1 MDSTQTYQKLL
12 PQTEL
17 VFKVTP
23 VHLSLRTYLS
33 TDDTRGEHC
42 LSLKCPTL
50 ALQSLH
56 PHVQPPSRI
65 SETRGN
71 QRLAKHFLL
80 SLMDEDRQKSLGILG
95 EVFGL
100 AAMFQ
105 FYLDFWALA
114 VRKKDTEEPS
124 AFPASTGNYKN
135 IKFSDEVGREKKENW
150 RDLKSVMTDLRQEY
164 WSTHPLA
171 TSKPILRW
179 EDDREV
185 WTSVGDVLL
194 RAQQDLKAD
203 IEMDARYEKDILVL
217 ASAMELCVFR
227 LEKFHSK
234 FSDRARLVKNSNKCI
249 LL

>member
-1 MDSTQTYQKLL
+1 
-12 PQTEL
+12 
-17 VFKVTP
+17 
-23 VHLSLRTYLS
+23 
-33 TDDTRGEHC
+33 
-42 LSLKCPTL
+42 
-50 ALQSLH
+50 
-56 PHVQPPSRI
+56 
-65 SETRGN
+65 
-71 QRLAKHFLL
+71 
-80 SLMDEDRQKSLGILG
+80 
-95 EVFGL
+95 
-100 AAMFQ
+100 
-105 FYLDFWALA
+105 
-114 VRKKDTEEPS
+114 
-124 AFPASTGNYKN
+124 
-135 IKFSDEVGREKKENW
+135 
-150 RDLKSVMTDLRQEY
+150 MTDLRQEY

-234 FSDRARLVKNSNKCI
+234 FSDRAKLVKNSNKCI

>member
-23 VHLSLRTYLS
+23 IHASLRTYLS
-33 TDDTRGEHC
+33 PDDKRGEHC

-56 PHVQPPSRI
+56 PNVQPPSRI

-71 QRLAKHFLL
+71 GRLAKHFLL
-80 SLMDEDRQKSLGILG
+80 SLMDEDRQMSLGMLG

-114 VRKKDTEEPS
+114 VRKIDTEEPPD
-124 AFPASTGNYKN
+124 FPASTGNYKN
-135 IKFSDEVGREKKENW
+135 IKFCEETGREKKENW
-150 RDLKSVMTDLRQEY
+150 RDVKSVMTDLRQDY

-171 TSKPILRW
+171 SSKPILRW
-179 EDDREV
+179 EDVREV
-185 WTSVGDVLL
+185 WTSVGDVLF
-194 RAQQDLKAD
+194 RAQQDLKTD
-203 IEMDARYEKDILVL
+203 IEMDDRYEKDILIL

-227 LEKFHSK
+227 LENFHSK
-234 FSDRARLVKNSNKCI
+234 FSDRAKLVKNSNKCI